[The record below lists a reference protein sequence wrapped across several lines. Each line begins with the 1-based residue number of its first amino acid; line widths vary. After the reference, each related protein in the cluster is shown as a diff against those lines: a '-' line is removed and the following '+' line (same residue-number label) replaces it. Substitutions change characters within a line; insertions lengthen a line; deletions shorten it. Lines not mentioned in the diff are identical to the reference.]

1 MGLWQSGKSP
11 VNQTDVCFSFPT
23 ICKWSSW
30 LITHVCGAAERAAM
44 QCKREH
50 HTAASQP
57 LVLASLLE
65 LMLDRSNAGTKEI
78 TSRMETRWT
87 RQILVHKKKER
98 TLNLVLGGGGNSSRK
113 DSQRIPYPGP
123 HPPSP
128 NSDALPETNPS
139 MKMCSFLHEFRTF
152 CNHSLFTP
160 TQVW

>member
-1 MGLWQSGKSP
+1 M
-11 VNQTDVCFSFPT
+11 NQTNVCFSFPT
-23 ICKWSSW
+23 ICKWSSR
-30 LITHVCGAAERAAM
+30 LIPHVCGAAERAAK
-44 QCKREH
+44 QCKHEH

-98 TLNLVLGGGGNSSRK
+98 TLNLVLVEEEIHQERTLKGYLIL
-113 DSQRIPYPGP
+113 D
-123 HPPSP
+123 HTPPSP
-128 NSDALPETNPS
+128 NSDTLPETNPS

-152 CNHSLFTP
+152 GNHSLFTP

>member
-1 MGLWQSGKSP
+1 
-11 VNQTDVCFSFPT
+11 
-23 ICKWSSW
+23 
-30 LITHVCGAAERAAM
+30 M

-98 TLNLVLGGGGNSSRK
+98 TLNLVLGGGGN
-113 DSQRIPYPGP
+113 
-123 HPPSP
+123 
-128 NSDALPETNPS
+128 
-139 MKMCSFLHEFRTF
+139 
-152 CNHSLFTP
+152 
-160 TQVW
+160 